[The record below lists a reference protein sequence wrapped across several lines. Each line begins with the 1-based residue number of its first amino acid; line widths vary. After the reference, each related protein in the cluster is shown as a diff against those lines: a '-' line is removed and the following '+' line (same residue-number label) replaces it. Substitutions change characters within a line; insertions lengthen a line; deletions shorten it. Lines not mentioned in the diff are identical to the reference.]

1 MQAPIKNMVIT
12 SLTSKLHRPGFRSAL
27 AAFCLIVGASGLQA
41 HEPGENSAKHTIK
54 VPAASAPTPLVGSPS
69 TEGTWATLPYLMTI
83 NPIHVSL
90 LHTGKVLIVSGSEN
104 EYGNYQI
111 GEYFGG
117 VWDPAAG
124 TVTTQL
130 IPWDVFCTGMA
141 ALPDGRFVIIGG
153 TKNYNPFQGLPIT
166 TVFDPANEKFA
177 QLEDMAHGRWYGSS
191 IILSDG
197 SLMAYS
203 GQDESHSLNQSVEI
217 YKPVIGWS
225 QQYFTTIKPSLYPR
239 MHLLPN
245 GNVFVSGT
253 VPKSS
258 VFHPDTKTFDD
269 AVATTVSNQNRKGG
283 SSVLLP
289 LRPESGYNA
298 KVMILGGVTPS
309 TKTCEIIDFGTATP
323 AWRSTGSMIF
333 PRIRLNAV
341 LLPTGKVF
349 ASGGSF
355 LDEDAS
361 TASLGAETFDPT
373 TETWSPSGTAVYPRL
388 YHSSALLLPDATVWT
403 AGSNPKDVWE
413 EHMEIYTPPYLYNA
427 DGTFATRPA
436 ITSVPAEVGYGA
448 KLVVKTPN
456 ATDIG
461 DVVMVRPGSS
471 THSFDFEQRV
481 IGLTYSP
488 NKAGQLNATTPPNS
502 TIAPPGYY
510 MIFIINKAGVP
521 SVAQFTH
528 LTANPTNI
536 PPVGKITSP
545 GGAVTIDPGQ
555 SITFAGSATDADGSV
570 ASYKWVFPGGT
581 PPTSTAQSP
590 GPIRFD
596 QSGTYIVSLN
606 TLDNMGTNDP
616 NPPIR
621 TITVNDLGGEELDV
635 AITSPPAGSTV
646 VGRKV
651 PVTITVTG
659 TEEDTTNTFA
669 LSVDGAQIATKA
681 IKSTTQTLNWTTAG
695 YAAGE
700 HTLTATVT
708 DYEGH
713 TGEVTETVTFSK

>member
-1 MQAPIKNMVIT
+1 MVIT
-12 SLTSKLHRPGFRSAL
+12 SLASKLHRPGLRSRL
-27 AAFCLIVGASGLQA
+27 AAFCLIVGATGLQA
-41 HEPGENSAKHTIK
+41 HEPGENSSKHTIK
-54 VPAASAPTPLVGSPS
+54 VPAASAPAPLVSSPS

-111 GEYFGG
+111 GEYYGG
-117 VWDPAAG
+117 VWDPAAN
-124 TVTTQL
+124 TLVTQL

-166 TVFDPANEKFA
+166 TVFDPATEKFA
-177 QLEDMAHGRWYGSS
+177 QLEDMAHGRWYGSA
-191 IILSDG
+191 IMLSDG

-203 GQDESHSLNQSVEI
+203 GQDEDHSVNQSVEF
-217 YKPVIGWS
+217 YKPVTGWS

-239 MHLLPN
+239 MHMLPD
-245 GNVFVSGT
+245 GKVFVSGT
-253 VPKSS
+253 APKSS

-269 AVATTVSNQNRKGG
+269 AVATTVLNGNRKGG
-283 SSVLLP
+283 ASILLP
-289 LRPESGYNA
+289 LRPENGYDA

-309 TKTCEIIDFGTATP
+309 TKTCEIIDFAAATP
-323 AWRSTGSMIF
+323 AWRSTASMIL

-427 DGTFATRPA
+427 DGTLATRPT
-436 ITSVPAEVGYGA
+436 ITSVASEVGYNA
-448 KLVVKTPN
+448 SFQIKTPDSAN
-456 ATDIG
+456 IR
-461 DVVMVRPGSS
+461 DVVMMRPGSA
-471 THSFDFEQRV
+471 THSFDFEQRL
-481 IGLTYSP
+481 IGLTYSQNVP
-488 NKAGQLNATTPPNS
+488 GQLKAVSPPNS
-502 TIAPPGYY
+502 NLAPPGYY
-510 MIFIINKAGVP
+510 MVFIIDQNGVP

-528 LTANPTNI
+528 LTTTPKNR
-536 PPVGKITSP
+536 PPSGTITSP
-545 GGAVTIDPGQ
+545 SGDMTIDPGQ
-555 SITFAGSATDADGSV
+555 TVDFAGTANDPNGSV
-570 ASYKWVFPGGT
+570 TAYKWVFPGGT
-581 PPTSTAQSP
+581 PATSTVRSP
-590 GPIRFD
+590 GTVSFANKGI
-596 QSGTYIVSLN
+596 YIVSM
-606 TLDNMGTNDP
+606 TSLDNEGANDP
-616 NPPIR
+616 SPPTR
-621 TITVNDLGGEELDV
+621 TITVTGEEEQIEV
-635 AITSPPAGSTV
+635 AITSPLPDSTV
-646 VGRKV
+646 IGKKV

-659 TEEDTTNTFA
+659 SPDGTTNTFT
-669 LSVDGAQIATKA
+669 LSVDGAQVATKA
-681 IKSTTQTLNWTTAG
+681 VVRSELTLNWMTDS
-695 YAAGE
+695 YAPGP
-700 HTLTATVT
+700 HTLTATVV

-713 TGEVTETVTFSK
+713 TGTASEMVTLSK

>member
-1 MQAPIKNMVIT
+1 MQAPIKNIAIT
-12 SLTSKLHRPGFRSAL
+12 SLISKLHRPGFRSAL
-27 AAFCLIVGASGLQA
+27 AVFCLIVGASGLQA
-41 HEPGENSAKHTIK
+41 HEPGENSARHTIT

-69 TEGTWATLPYLMTI
+69 TEGTWATLSYLMPI

-90 LHTGKVLIVSGSEN
+90 MHTGKVLIVSGSEN
-104 EYGNYQI
+104 EYGNYQV

-117 VWDPAAG
+117 VWDPVGG
-124 TVTTQL
+124 TITTQL

-153 TKNYNPFQGLPIT
+153 TKEYNPFQGLSIT
-166 TVFDPANEKFA
+166 TAFDPIQESFS

-203 GQDESHSLNQSVEI
+203 GQDENHRVNQTVEI
-217 YKPVIGWS
+217 YQPIVGWS
-225 QQYFTTIKPSLYPR
+225 QQYSTTLLPSLYPR

-258 VFHPDTKTFDD
+258 IFHPDTKTFDD
-269 AVATTVSNQNRKGG
+269 NVATTVLNQNRKGG

-289 LRPESGYNA
+289 LRPETGYDA

-309 TKTCEIIDFGTATP
+309 TKTCEIIDFADATP
-323 AWRSTGSMIF
+323 AWRSTAPMVN

-361 TASLGAETFDPT
+361 TASLAAETFDPT
-373 TETWSPSGTAVYPRL
+373 TETWSPSGSAVYPRL

-427 DGTFATRPA
+427 DGTLATRPT

-448 KLVVKTPN
+448 KLVIKTPDSAN
-456 ATDIG
+456 IR
-461 DVVMVRPGSS
+461 DVVMMRPGSA
-471 THSFDFEQRV
+471 THSYDFEQRL
-481 IGLTYSP
+481 IGVTYSAK
-488 NKAGQLNATTPPNS
+488 KAGQLNATTPPNS
-502 TIAPPGYY
+502 NIAPPGYY
-510 MIFIINKAGVP
+510 MVFIIDQAGVP
-521 SVAQFTH
+521 SVAKFIH
-528 LTANPTNI
+528 LTTNPANTPPT
-536 PPVGKITSP
+536 GRITSP
-545 GGAVTIDPGQ
+545 SGAVTIDPGQ
-555 SITFAGSATDADGSV
+555 TVDFVGTSSDADGTV
-570 ASYKWVFPGGT
+570 TTYKWIFPGGT
-581 PPTSTAQSP
+581 PGSSSEQSP
-590 GPIRFD
+590 SGIRFD
-596 QSGTYIVSLN
+596 ESGTYIISMN
-606 TLDNMGTNDP
+606 SMDNEGATDP
-616 NPPIR
+616 SPPLR
-621 TITVNDLGGEELDV
+621 TITVTGMQAALDV
-635 AITSPPAGSTV
+635 TIDSPAAGSTV
-646 VGRKV
+646 SGKKV
-651 PVTITVTG
+651 PVTITVAG
-659 TEEDTTNTFA
+659 TEEGTTSTSS
-669 LSVDGAQIATKA
+669 LSIDGTAVATKA
-681 IKSTTQTLNWTTAG
+681 TTATTQILNWSTGTYVAG
-695 YAAGE
+695 T
-700 HTLTATVT
+700 HNITATVT

-713 TGEVTETVTFSK
+713 VGTVSEDVILSK